1 MTAATGGS
9 VRPVWVLLSP
19 VSGTAQQRQKQR
31 DEGALLMLTLPRLQC
46 AESVYFHDPDEAE
59 SVLLTIAELAVTLG
73 TSRQPVAS
81 YLAEAMS
88 ARIFSSCLG
97 LYAPLLHALRHGG
110 MPTIRPNWLSA
121 SMESLQITRKRLSN
135 LALDQ
140 SFEFEF
146 CQVANKVG
154 NLDPVKMVVETRR
167 REVIA
172 VHRLQ
177 YSLHD
182 SNTLCIIRR

>member
-1 MTAATGGS
+1 
-9 VRPVWVLLSP
+9 
-19 VSGTAQQRQKQR
+19 
-31 DEGALLMLTLPRLQC
+31 
-46 AESVYFHDPDEAE
+46 
-59 SVLLTIAELAVTLG
+59 
-73 TSRQPVAS
+73 
-81 YLAEAMS
+81 MS

-154 NLDPVKMVVETRR
+154 NLDPDKHARDVLDKACIGVV
-167 REVIA
+167 
-172 VHRLQ
+172 
-177 YSLHD
+177 D
-182 SNTLCIIRR
+182 SWSRFPT